1 MQERER
7 LLEIEDLKVEYITD
21 SGVVHAVN
29 GVSFGLDHGEII
41 GIVGETGAGKTT
53 IALSIMR
60 LLQTPPARMAGG
72 SIRLGGT
79 DILKESK
86 KNMRQIRGKKV
97 SMIFQDPM
105 TALNPLETVGAQ
117 VEEVI
122 LIHEKLSRVDARKKA
137 VEILEMVG
145 IKGERFQDYPSQ
157 FSGGMKQRIVIAI
170 ALACRPEL
178 LIADEPTTALD
189 VTIQNQVLALIRN
202 LKNELNTS
210 VILITHDLG
219 IVAEMCEKVAVIYA
233 GEIVEFGEI
242 AQIYDHTLHPYT
254 RGLFG
259 SIPNINA
266 TADRLQPIPGS
277 MHDPRIEKKGC
288 VFADRCAIRQECCE
302 KEKPELSA
310 AGEGH
315 YVRCFFAS

>member
-122 LIHEKLSRVDARKKA
+122 LIHEKLSRVDARKMA
-137 VEILEMVG
+137 VEIL
-145 IKGERFQDYPSQ
+145 
-157 FSGGMKQRIVIAI
+157 
-170 ALACRPEL
+170 
-178 LIADEPTTALD
+178 
-189 VTIQNQVLALIRN
+189 
-202 LKNELNTS
+202 
-210 VILITHDLG
+210 
-219 IVAEMCEKVAVIYA
+219 
-233 GEIVEFGEI
+233 
-242 AQIYDHTLHPYT
+242 
-254 RGLFG
+254 
-259 SIPNINA
+259 
-266 TADRLQPIPGS
+266 
-277 MHDPRIEKKGC
+277 
-288 VFADRCAIRQECCE
+288 
-302 KEKPELSA
+302 
-310 AGEGH
+310 
-315 YVRCFFAS
+315 

>member
-60 LLQTPPARMAGG
+60 LLQMPPARMAGG

-254 RGLFG
+254 
-259 SIPNINA
+259 S
-266 TADRLQPIPGS
+266 S

>member
-60 LLQTPPARMAGG
+60 LLQMPPARMAGG

-259 SIPNINA
+259 SIPNING
-266 TADRLQPIPGS
+266 QS
-277 MHDPRIEKKGC
+277 C
-288 VFADRCAIRQECCE
+288 
-302 KEKPELSA
+302 
-310 AGEGH
+310 
-315 YVRCFFAS
+315 